1 MSRSALSRRYAQA
14 LIELAQEGN
23 NVDGIGEEIKDFSE
37 LLYANDKV
45 LAQTFTNPSVTEKER
60 KGILNELL
68 NRLEFSVTTSNFLHL
83 LMDKHRISLFGDIV
97 MSYQHKADELSGRK
111 RAVVTTAQAL
121 TQMEE
126 RSQIRTSLAQAVK
139 IDPSKLIIQFNVD
152 KEILGGIIARVD
164 DDIYDASIRSRLQD
178 IRSSLL

>member
-1 MSRSALSRRYAQA
+1 
-14 LIELAQEGN
+14 
-23 NVDGIGEEIKDFSE
+23 
-37 LLYANDKV
+37 
-45 LAQTFTNPSVTEKER
+45 
-60 KGILNELL
+60 
-68 NRLEFSVTTSNFLHL
+68 
-83 LMDKHRISLFGDIV
+83 
-97 MSYQHKADELSGRK
+97 
-111 RAVVTTAQAL
+111 
-121 TQMEE
+121 MEE